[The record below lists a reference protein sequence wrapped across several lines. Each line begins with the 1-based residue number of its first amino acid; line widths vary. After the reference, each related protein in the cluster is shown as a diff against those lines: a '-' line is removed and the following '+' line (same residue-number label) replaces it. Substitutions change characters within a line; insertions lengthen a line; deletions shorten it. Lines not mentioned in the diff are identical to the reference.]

1 MAEVFQLDNI
11 AIEVDYRRVK
21 TMCITVYP
29 PDGRVLIAV
38 PLNTAPG
45 VVREFAAA
53 KLSWI
58 KKHRE
63 IFHAHAQIS
72 GPLKNNAPVYIWG
85 KVHVLKIIERKGNAK
100 IIVDDEQMTMYVK
113 PNSTKEKKQQILDK
127 WYRGVINKTAPQIIS
142 KWQPLVGVTVKGLYI
157 RKMKS
162 HWGSCNQERQTIRL
176 NSELVKRNPECL
188 EYVIVHEMVHIIE
201 PTHNRNFYRLMNKF
215 LPDWKV
221 IRKKMNT
228 GEL

>member
-1 MAEVFQLDNI
+1 MTEVFQLDDI
-11 AIEVDYRRVK
+11 AIEAEYRRVK

-29 PDGRVLIAV
+29 PDGRVFIAV

-53 KLSWI
+53 KLPWI

-63 IFHAHAQIS
+63 IFRAHAQIS

-85 KVHVLKIIERKGNAK
+85 KAHTLKIIERKGNAK

-127 WYRGVINKTAPQIIS
+127 WYRLVINKTAPQIIS
-142 KWQPLVGVTVKGLYI
+142 KWEPVIGVKVQGLYL
-157 RKMKS
+157 RKMKT
-162 HWGSCNQERQTIRL
+162 HWGSCNYERQTIRL
-176 NSELVKRNPECL
+176 NSELVKQKSECL